1 MSYRSVFRRYELK
14 YLLTVEQRDA
24 VLRGIEPY
32 MALDSYG
39 RTTIRNVYYDTENY
53 RLIRHSVEK
62 PEYKEKL
69 RVRSY
74 RRVDSTGE
82 VFVEIKKKYD
92 GVVYKR
98 RVALPEAVAT
108 DWLCGNTPK
117 PIDTQISREIDYFLS
132 YYGGLR
138 PSMFLTYEREAFY
151 ERDGG
156 DLRITFDENI
166 LCRRSDMSLLS
177 DPYGRAI
184 LPEGMVLMEIK
195 CPGAIPLW
203 LVKILSDMKIYKT
216 SFSKY
221 GTAYFNTVLP
231 ELTAKKQKEILTNAY

>member
-1 MSYRSVFRRYELK
+1 
-14 YLLTVEQRDA
+14 
-24 VLRGIEPY
+24 

-74 RRVDSTGE
+74 KRVDSTGE

-166 LCRRSDMSLLS
+166 LCRRSDMSLLC

-203 LVKILSDMKIYKT
+203 MVKILSDMKIYKT

-221 GTAYFNTVLP
+221 GTAYLNTVLP
-231 ELTAKKQKEILTNAY
+231 ELTATKQKEILTNAY